1 MLEIHI
7 EDEEIAR
14 KLRDRAALENR
25 AVDEIASEILFNSM
39 NMLADTPEY
48 FGSGAHLADIARRAN
63 IRTSSPVDNAQADEI
78 INEVYEERLARR
90 QQERLRGQT
99 DGTD

>member
-1 MLEIHI
+1 MLEIRI

-25 AVDEIASEILFNSM
+25 AVDDIASEILSNSM
-39 NMLADTPEY
+39 DALTDDPEY

-63 IRTSSPVDNAQADEI
+63 IRTSAPIDSAQADEI

-90 QQERLRGQT
+90 QQERQRGKT
-99 DGTD
+99 DRPD